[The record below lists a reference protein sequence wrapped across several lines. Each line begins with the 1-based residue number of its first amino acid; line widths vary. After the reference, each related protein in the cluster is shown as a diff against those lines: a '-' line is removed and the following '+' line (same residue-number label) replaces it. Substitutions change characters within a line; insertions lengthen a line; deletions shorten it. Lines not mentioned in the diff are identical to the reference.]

1 MLADGCLMNTEASA
15 PRLQDEGFEGSSG
28 QTRAGFSLP
37 RSRTCLR
44 QALSRYTAPL
54 QAGSHP
60 MDALRRNPQ
69 FAPDAPASGT
79 PPSPATIFQS
89 DAHRYRLIAPL
100 GKGGMS
106 SVYRAEVVGIGSY
119 VAVKVLR
126 PSDEMDAR
134 EQRLR
139 FRREAEILTIL
150 RHPNIVRM
158 LDFAEGP
165 DGHLFLVME
174 LVGGSTLL
182 DVLLVDGP
190 LAEDRIVSIGAQ
202 IADALDEAHRHGIV
216 HRDLKP
222 ANVHVVRD
230 DLGRERPVVLDF
242 GTGKQ
247 FDQDTRHQLTG
258 LGKYVGSMAYS
269 SPEQLLTAP
278 LDGRSDIYS
287 LGICLYEMATG
298 LVPFASSNPMDLI
311 DLHLHE
317 PAPRFRAMSP
327 GCGVSECIERVVL
340 KCLEKSPDDR
350 WQSARDLS
358 EALQQSWPE
367 APTIPG

>member
-1 MLADGCLMNTEASA
+1 
-15 PRLQDEGFEGSSG
+15 
-28 QTRAGFSLP
+28 
-37 RSRTCLR
+37 
-44 QALSRYTAPL
+44 
-54 QAGSHP
+54 
-60 MDALRRNPQ
+60 MDASRRNLQ
-69 FAPDAPASGT
+69 LDVNAPASGT
-79 PPSPATIFQS
+79 PLPPGTVFQS
-89 DAHRYRLIAPL
+89 DARRYRLIAPL

-106 SVYRAEVVGIGSY
+106 SVYRAEVVGIGSH

-126 PSDEMDAR
+126 ASDEMDAR
-134 EQRLR
+134 EQHLR
-139 FRREAEILTIL
+139 FRREAEILTML
-150 RHPNIVRM
+150 RHRNIVRM
-158 LDFAEGP
+158 LDFAEAP

-174 LVGGSTLL
+174 LVGGSSLL
-182 DVLLVDGP
+182 DILLVEGS

-202 IADALDEAHRHGIV
+202 IADALAEAHRHGIV

-230 DLGRERPVVLDF
+230 DRSRERPVVLDF

-247 FDQDTRHQLTG
+247 LDQDTHHQLTG

-287 LGICLYEMATG
+287 LGVCLYEMATG
-298 LVPFASSNPMDLI
+298 LVPFASSSPMDLI
-311 DLHLHE
+311 DMHLHK
-317 PAPRFRAMSP
+317 PAPRFGAVFP
-327 GCGVSECIERVVL
+327 GCGVSERIERVVL

-350 WQSARDLS
+350 WQSARELS
-358 EALQQSWPE
+358 EALQPSWPE